1 MSLHII
7 ESISTAARPPPAT
20 KLAIIVARN
29 WRLAMQMIIKHF
41 RPMPM
46 PKLGA
51 IATEFIAEPRRRGSA
66 EAISLE
72 C

>member
-1 MSLHII
+1 M
-7 ESISTAARPPPAT
+7 ISTATRPPPAT

-46 PKLGA
+46 PELKA
-51 IATEFIAEPRRRGSA
+51 IATVFIAELRRLGSA
-66 EAISLE
+66 EVISLE